1 MAAPGSRFERTRLT
15 AAAIRARAQR
25 LEERAQAERRR
36 HGSVDA
42 AFELVDRD
50 GEVAG
55 GIIASALA
63 YRFFFWLL
71 PAALVAVA
79 GLGIAAD
86 SASESP
92 ESAAESVGLEDLV
105 SSSVANAASS
115 PNRWYALLV
124 GIPVLLL
131 ATRSLLRALI
141 GAHRLV
147 WTDVR
152 SAAPRATVA
161 GTLRLLVL
169 LVALVVVSGF
179 AGAVRAWSPGVGVL
193 PTLLIALPYA
203 GIWLLVSLRLPHRD
217 APATALLPGAV
228 LFGLGLE
235 LLHVFTAYVLEPWAI
250 SKQGTYGT
258 LGAASVVL
266 LAVFLVSRLIVAAA
280 ALNATLWARQG
291 AGRSD
296 PDRFPA

>member
-1 MAAPGSRFERTRLT
+1 MAAPGSRFERTRLR